1 MQQRPGAARIGKGS
15 LPVLILS
22 EAEVER
28 LIEPRALLDTL
39 ADGFRAMSQ
48 GRVQA
53 PARQQLTV
61 PSKGFSLAM
70 PAWMEG
76 FNLTVKIVNVFE
88 DNLAVGLP
96 NHLAL
101 IALFDPQTGA
111 PLALLDGTY
120 ITAVRTA
127 ASAILSVEALARR
140 DARIATVVG
149 AGIQGREHLRLLPLA
164 RDFAEIRIASL
175 YPEDAEALARE
186 FPGVQPI
193 LDLEAAIRS
202 SDVVC
207 LASHAYEPVISAD
220 WVRPGAHVTSVGYA
234 PPRGELPPDLLDRA
248 TLYVETE
255 AAFEPP
261 PVGCAELAN
270 LSPSDG
276 IRLGDMLAGSAP
288 GRISD
293 QQVTVYKAMGIAME
307 DMVAA
312 HLAYRSALRERVGR
326 QVVL

>member
-28 LIEPRALLDTL
+28 LIEPRALLDAL

-175 YPEDAEALARE
+175 YTEDAEALARE